1 MKKSIF
7 LFILFLIGTLNL
19 SAQIKSSVE
28 YPDSVFNGKIDIVYV
43 FEVNDDI
50 DSIKSLFYDKDK
62 LENLPGSSIST
73 IKSYVTRNGITTRS
87 DTIKFTYSFK
97 CFWKGINRVPV
108 LTIVDSHGKELSS
121 PSNLSFTVV
130 KNSEIVGDF
139 MEATISTDKKTIL
152 LGDSVK
158 CQIRLYTNMDARQ
171 MKLQAVNIDKAVLH
185 EPPKTSGIPSKTVC
199 YKGDS
204 VQMVLYP
211 KFYIIPTQTGRF
223 CLQDLNCIVEY
234 NEIDKSVDSVEAF
247 FNSGGFIRR
256 EKVVSVPP
264 LYIEVKNK

>member
-1 MKKSIF
+1 MKKNIF
-7 LFILFLIGTLNL
+7 LFILFLIETLNL
-19 SAQIKSSVE
+19 SAQTKTSVE
-28 YPDSVFNGKIDIVYV
+28 YSDSFFNGKMDIIYG
-43 FEVNDDI
+43 FEANDDI
-50 DSIKSLFYDKDK
+50 DSIKSLSYDKEK
-62 LENLPGSSIST
+62 IEVLASPSIST

-97 CFWKGINRVPV
+97 CFQKGVNHVPV

-130 KNSEIVGDF
+130 KNSKIVGDF

-171 MKLQAVNIDKAVLH
+171 MKLQTENIDKAVLH
-185 EPPKTSGIPSKTVC
+185 ESPKTSGIPSKIVC

-204 VQMVLYP
+204 V
-211 KFYIIPTQTGRF
+211 
-223 CLQDLNCIVEY
+223 
-234 NEIDKSVDSVEAF
+234 
-247 FNSGGFIRR
+247 
-256 EKVVSVPP
+256 
-264 LYIEVKNK
+264 

>member
-1 MKKSIF
+1 MKKNIF
-7 LFILFLIGTLNL
+7 IFILFLIGTLNL

-62 LENLPGSSIST
+62 LEVLANPCINT
-73 IKSYVTRNGITTRS
+73 IKSYVTRNGKTTRS

-171 MKLQAVNIDKAVLH
+171 MKLQTENIDKAVLH
-185 EPPKTSGIPSKTVC
+185 ESPKTSDIPSKIVC

-211 KFYIIPTQTGRF
+211 EFYIIPTQAGRF
-223 CLQDLNCIVEY
+223 YLQDLNCIVEY

>member
-1 MKKSIF
+1 ME
-7 LFILFLIGTLNL
+7 TLNL

-50 DSIKSLFYDKDK
+50 DSIKSLSYDKDK
-62 LENLPGSSIST
+62 LEVLANPCINT
-73 IKSYVTRNGITTRS
+73 IKSYVTRNGKTTRS

-97 CFWKGINRVPV
+97 CFRKGINRVPV

-121 PSNLSFTVV
+121 PSNLRFTVV

-158 CQIRLYTNMDARQ
+158 CQIRLYTNTDARQ
-171 MKLQAVNIDKAVLH
+171 MKLQPENI
-185 EPPKTSGIPSKTVC
+185 
-199 YKGDS
+199 
-204 VQMVLYP
+204 
-211 KFYIIPTQTGRF
+211 
-223 CLQDLNCIVEY
+223 
-234 NEIDKSVDSVEAF
+234 
-247 FNSGGFIRR
+247 
-256 EKVVSVPP
+256 
-264 LYIEVKNK
+264 

>member
-1 MKKSIF
+1 MKKYIF
-7 LFILFLIGTLNL
+7 IFILFLMETLNL

-28 YPDSVFNGKIDIVYV
+28 YPDSVFSGKVDIVYV

-50 DSIKSLFYDKDK
+50 DSIKSLSYDKDK
-62 LENLPGSSIST
+62 LEVLTNPSINT
-73 IKSYVTRNGITTRS
+73 IKSYITRNGKTTRN

-97 CFWKGINRVPV
+97 CFRKGINRVPV

-130 KNSEIVGDF
+130 KNSEIVDDF
-139 MEATISTDKKTIL
+139 IEATISTDKKTIL

-171 MKLQAVNIDKAVLH
+171 MKLQTEDIGKAVLH
-185 EPPKTSGIPSKTVC
+185 GVNIPTVINRETVS

-204 VQMVLYP
+204 VYLVLCP
-211 KFYIIPTQTGRF
+211 EFYVIPTQTGRF
-223 CLQDLNCIVEY
+223 CLKGLSCIVKYAEV
-234 NEIDKSVDSVEAF
+234 DKNVDLVEAF
-247 FNSGGFIRR
+247 FNGAFIRR

>member
-7 LFILFLIGTLNL
+7 LFILFLIETLNL

-62 LENLPGSSIST
+62 LENLPGSSINT

-97 CFWKGINRVPV
+97 CFQKGVNYVPV

-130 KNSEIVGDF
+130 KNSETVGDF

-171 MKLQAVNIDKAVLH
+171 MKLQTENIDKAVLH
-185 EPPKTSGIPSKTVC
+185 GVNISTVINRETVF

-204 VQMVLYP
+204 VYLVLCP
-211 KFYIIPTQTGRF
+211 EFYVIPTHVGQF
-223 CLQDLNCIVEY
+223 CLKGLSCVVRY
-234 NEIDKSVDSVEAF
+234 YEIDKSVDFVEAF
-247 FNSGGFIRR
+247 FNGDAYVRR

-264 LYIEVKNK
+264 LYIEIKSK